1 MNHSLRFSTN
11 NAALQEN
18 SPARE
23 GGAPGTST
31 RATPPS
37 RAGLSADATVQ
48 TRSGTSRFIVLC
60 LFLIG
65 IGALLLEIPAAQAS
79 SPKSCVAQPE
89 EVGMSSGR
97 LGQIDQ
103 IVAEGLK
110 AKQMPGC
117 VLLVGRREKI
127 VLLKAYG
134 HRQIEPRRVRMTT
147 DTVFDL
153 ASLTKPIA
161 TATSVMIL
169 VQRGKLRLDDR
180 VAKHVPEFGRNGKE
194 DVTVFQLLT
203 HQGGLIPDNSL
214 ADYREGPKKAWQ
226 RIFALKPHVPPG
238 SKFVYSDVGYLV
250 LGELVRRISGKNLH
264 EFSRE
269 EIFRPLGMSETGYLP
284 EDRLRHRAAP
294 TEKRNG
300 AWMRGEVH
308 DPRAYLLGGIAGHA
322 GLFSTAEDLAVY
334 ARMMLGGGQVGGVR
348 ILGRETVAT
357 MTRPYQVSRGLRGLG
372 WDVKTGYS
380 SNRGRS
386 FSSRAFGHG
395 GFTGTVIWMDPEL
408 ELFVIFLSSR
418 LHPDGKGSVNRLA
431 GRIGALCVTSRAAAS
446 AVEAEAIEDRKQP
459 VVLSGIDVLGRDGF
473 RPLEGRRVG
482 LITNQTGIN
491 RNGVSTGLLLH
502 KAANVELVALFS
514 PEHGL
519 QGKLESNHIADGR
532 DPETGLPVYS
542 LYGKT
547 RRPTARMFEGIDTL
561 VFDVQDIGTRF
572 YTYISTLGYAM
583 EEAAKHKV
591 RLVVLDRPN
600 PLGGVDVD
608 GPVLDAGRESF
619 VGYHRIPVR
628 HGMTVGELARM
639 FNGERGLGLDLQVIR
654 VEGWRRSDFF
664 DATGLKWV
672 NPSPN
677 MRSLTEAILYP
688 GIGLLETTNLSVGR
702 GTHTPF
708 EIIGAPWL
716 DGKRLEQVLSQARLP
731 GVRFRAVAFTPDASV
746 FRGQRCQGVTITIT
760 DRQAFK
766 PLPTGF
772 EIARQL
778 RTLYPRAWK
787 ADRYDRLLG
796 NRQVLEAVLAGKS
809 VAEIES
815 IYRPALEDFLRRRS
829 RFLLYDR

>member
-1 MNHSLRFSTN
+1 MKSCSRKTANLLLRFVLMGI
-11 NAALQEN
+11 AACWPLVHTVR
-18 SPARE
+18 A
-23 GGAPGTST
+23 ST
-31 RATPPS
+31 R
-37 RAGLSADATVQ
+37 
-48 TRSGTSRFIVLC
+48 
-60 LFLIG
+60 
-65 IGALLLEIPAAQAS
+65 
-79 SPKSCVAQPE
+79 KSDLARPE
-89 EVGMSSGR
+89 DVGMNPGR
-97 LGQIDQ
+97 LREIDR
-103 IVAEGLK
+103 IVAEGLQ

-117 VLLVGRREKI
+117 VVLVGRRGKT

-134 HRQIEPRRVRMTT
+134 HRQLEPGRVEMTT

-169 VQRGKLRLDDR
+169 VRRGRLRLDDR
-180 VAKHVPEFGRNGKE
+180 VSEHVPEFGQNGKE

-203 HQGGLIPDNSL
+203 HQGGLIPDNAL
-214 ADYREGPKKAWQ
+214 ADYTDGPEKAWE
-226 RIFALKPHVPPG
+226 RIFALKPYVPPA

-250 LGELVRRISGKNLH
+250 LGEVVRRVSGKGLH
-264 EFSRE
+264 EFSRD
-269 EIFRPLGMSETGYLP
+269 EIFQPLGMKETAYLP
-284 EDRLRHRAAP
+284 QDGLRRRAAP

-300 AWMRGEVH
+300 TWMRGEVH
-308 DPRAYLLGGIAGHA
+308 DPRAYLLGGVAGHA

-348 ILGRETVAT
+348 VLDPQTVAT
-357 MTRPYQVSRGLRGLG
+357 MTRPYQVSGGFRGLG

-380 SNRGRS
+380 SNRGGS
-386 FSSRAFGHG
+386 FSARAFGHG
-395 GFTGTVIWMDPEL
+395 GFTGTTIWMDPEL
-408 ELFVIFLSSR
+408 GLFVIFLSSR

-431 GRIGALCVTSRAAAS
+431 GRIGTVAAD
-446 AVEAEAIEDRKQP
+446 AVEDRNRRG
-459 VVLSGIDVLGRDGF
+459 VLSGIDVLQRDGF
-473 RPLEGRRVG
+473 RPLAGRRVG

-491 RNGVSTGLLLH
+491 REGLSTALLLH
-502 KAANVELVALFS
+502 KAAGVELVALFS

-519 QGKLESNHIADGR
+519 QGKLDRSNVPDGR
-532 DPETGLPVYS
+532 DPQTGLPVYS

-547 RRPTARMFEGIDTL
+547 RRPTSQMLEGVDTL

-583 EEAAKHKV
+583 EEAAKHEL
-591 RLVVLDRPN
+591 RMVVLDRPN
-600 PLGGVDVD
+600 PLGGVEVA

-619 VGYHRIPVR
+619 VGYHPIPVR

-639 FNGERGLGLDLQVIR
+639 FSSERGLDLDLQVVR
-654 VEGWRRSDFF
+654 VEGWRRGDFF

-702 GTHTPF
+702 GTDTPF

-716 DGKRLEQVLSQARLP
+716 DGKRLERALAEARLP
-731 GVRFRAVAFTPDASV
+731 GVRFNSVAFTPSASV
-746 FRGQRCQGVTITIT
+746 FQDQRCQGVTIRIT
-760 DRQAFK
+760 DRQAFE
-766 PLPTGF
+766 PLQSGF

-778 RTLYPRAWK
+778 RTLYPEAWK

-796 NRQVLEAVLAGKS
+796 NRRVLEAVLSGKS

-815 IYRPALEDFLRRRS
+815 IYRPGLQDFLQRRS
-829 RFLLYDR
+829 RFLLYETGAPSTPN